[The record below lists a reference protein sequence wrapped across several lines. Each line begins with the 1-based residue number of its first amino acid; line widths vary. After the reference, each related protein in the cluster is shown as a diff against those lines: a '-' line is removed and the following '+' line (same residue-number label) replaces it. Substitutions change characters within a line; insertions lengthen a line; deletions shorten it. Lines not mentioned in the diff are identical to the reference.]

1 VSRVDG
7 RIEHMFT
14 PHWTLRGEWRYVDL
28 GTHSVQCMNAN
39 DACTGTRVDFHNT
52 LMLGLVGL
60 AYKF

>member
-1 VSRVDG
+1 MSIWARMVCNA
-7 RIEHMFT
+7 
-14 PHWTLRGEWRYVDL
+14 L
-28 GTHSVQCMNAN
+28 NAN